1 MKRQNFIKNFLHL
14 LSAGGMIAAFVFVVA
29 MPFLTQLYGR
39 YFDII
44 VTADITIFIMV
55 TLIPVFWIFHS
66 LLKISISLK
75 KQKGFCKETIQY
87 VRRIKIASI
96 FEFLIYGYALIRY
109 FNILPF
115 VILGGVAMVFVFSSL
130 VEVLLIEGKEYY
142 EDSQLSI

>member
-14 LSAGGMIAAFVFVVA
+14 LSACGMIAAFSFAVA
-29 MPFLTQLYGR
+29 MPFLTRLYGE
-39 YFDII
+39 YFEITVTTDVTVFI
-44 VTADITIFIMV
+44 VI

-75 KQKGFCKETIQY
+75 SKKGFCNATIQY
-87 VRRIKIASI
+87 VRQIKIASI
-96 FEFLIYGYALIRY
+96 LEFLLYGYALIRY

-115 VILGGVAMVFVFSSL
+115 TILGGIAMVFVFSSL
-130 VEVLLIEGKEYY
+130 VEVVLIEGKEYY